1 MELRRDAQ
9 RDVAAQRRVLR
20 LEGLGLGAAGLRVER
35 RRLELEEAAV
45 VEEAPDA
52 RRRAGAQLERAAHV
66 GVRDE
71 VELALAVARLH
82 VRQAAELVRQ
92 RRQRLGEHLPV
103 VDVHR
108 ELALLRALGRAAR
121 ADDVAGVDP
130 VHEVLERL
138 RRVLVRDEPLLL

>member
-1 MELRRDAQ
+1 MHDMRTMIHQ
-9 RDVAAQRRVLR
+9 H
-20 LEGLGLGAAGLRVER
+20 R
-35 RRLELEEAAV
+35 RRCRGSYVRANEYGV
-45 VEEAPDA
+45 

-92 RRQRLGEHLPV
+92 RRERLGEHLPV

-138 RRVLVRDEPLLL
+138 GRVLVRVDDFTFVGIWCFISIWSDLHSVCPF